1 MTLLQIVIF
10 SCCPCIIPGFIA
22 PNVHPALLSSK
33 VQQSKVGHV
42 FHSDSVGG
50 KVHTTRSEDL
60 QTDPFS
66 DIMNAA
72 GRATTDAIKAS
83 GVLGSMSDAV
93 VHKFVLN
100 GPSVRVVNYSV
111 LGAVIFLAVGCCVG
125 ISLDIHRPRCD
136 SSYNVKDKR
145 PSHFVLSVLVGSY
158 LLLIPGLLCPLFS
171 FLIGAAVMGMN
182 FLISSDNGHP
192 STITESTFGFI
203 RILLNSGG
211 WIGSLLILLYAI
223 VIPAVKL
230 ALLVA
235 AEMTRSSSDPL
246 KLKMAR
252 DRIKVVQF
260 ISKWA
265 CPDMFAYILLLYLFR
280 DLGQRSATLTTL
292 SQLEF
297 GFSCFSL
304 FCVLSTL
311 ATVAISPPD
320 VPEESQEAS
329 KEPFF
334 LRVLGFEN
342 LPFAVAL
349 LFFAFV
355 FLLIEGM
362 IRPCMGLRLDPA
374 ILYQPTGPIPKS
386 LESIVSTLNLAEQ
399 VNTDVSLTRCIA
411 ALVSWLEL
419 GEVNC
424 FFALF
429 LMVIFMLAL
438 VVIDMMLL
446 VWGAFE
452 LRWATTDVPET
463 AAACMESSKRTMDLT
478 KALKHCSMLDV
489 AIMGVLVVC
498 CAGSAYKG
506 QGVEF
511 IILPGLFLLMLAEA
525 LHYAVYYMVH
535 GAFRDR
541 KSVV

>member
-1 MTLLQIVIF
+1 
-10 SCCPCIIPGFIA
+10 
-22 PNVHPALLSSK
+22 
-33 VQQSKVGHV
+33 
-42 FHSDSVGG
+42 
-50 KVHTTRSEDL
+50 
-60 QTDPFS
+60 
-66 DIMNAA
+66 MNAA

-93 VHKFVLN
+93 VHEFILN
-100 GPSVRVVNYSV
+100 GPSIRAVNYSV
-111 LGAVIFLAVGCCVG
+111 IGAVIFLVVCCCIG

-171 FLIGAAVMGMN
+171 FLIGASVMGMN
-182 FLISSDNGHP
+182 FLISSDNGQP

-211 WIGSLLILLYAI
+211 WIGSLLILLYAV

-235 AEMTRSSSDPL
+235 AEMMRSSSDPA

-280 DLGQRSATLTTL
+280 DLGERSATLTTL

-297 GFSCFSL
+297 GFACFSL
-304 FCVLSTL
+304 FCVLSTF
-311 ATVAISPPD
+311 ATLAISPPD
-320 VPEESQEAS
+320 VPMNEIQEAS
-329 KEPFF
+329 KEPFY
-334 LRVLGFEN
+334 LRALGFDN
-342 LPFAVAL
+342 FPFAVAL
-349 LFFAFV
+349 LFLAFV
-355 FLLIEGM
+355 VLLVEGM

-386 LESIVSTLNLAEQ
+386 LESIVSSLNLAEQ

-429 LMVIFMLAL
+429 LMVIFMLTF

-463 AAACMESSKRTMDLT
+463 AAACMESSKRTMDMT
-478 KALKHCSMLDV
+478 KVLKHCSMLDV
-489 AIMGVLVVC
+489 AIMGVLIVC

-535 GAFRDR
+535 GAFQFAR
-541 KSVV
+541 KGKPTSS